1 MARKKKRN
9 IKMKDAEV
17 PLSAMIDVVFLLLIY
32 FIVSQKPVVEDT
44 HLAVDLPA
52 PGASKKTNEKPPSLL
67 KIDVAKLA
75 NKSDE
80 YYHVNDSPYHIK
92 DLEVY
97 LKDIAETDR
106 DTTIIINCDPNAKHK
121 KLIKLLDM
129 CAQFGLTK
137 LNLVNDESVYFQPDK

>member
-1 MARKKKRN
+1 MARKKKKVVMR
-9 IKMKDAEV
+9 DAEV

-32 FIVSQKPVVEDT
+32 FIVSQKPIVEDT
-44 HLAVDLPA
+44 HLAIDLPA
-52 PGASKKTNEKPPSLL
+52 PNSSPEKKEKPPSLL
-67 KIDVAKLA
+67 RIDVAKLA
-75 NKSDE
+75 SKSDE

-92 DLEVY
+92 DLELY

>member
-1 MARKKKRN
+1 MPRKKKKVEMR
-9 IKMKDAEV
+9 DAEV

-32 FIVSQKPVVEDT
+32 FIVSQKPIVEDT
-44 HLAVDLPA
+44 LLAIDLPA
-52 PGASKKTNEKPPSLL
+52 PNTKSKPNEKPPSLL
-67 KIDVAKLA
+67 RIDVAKLA